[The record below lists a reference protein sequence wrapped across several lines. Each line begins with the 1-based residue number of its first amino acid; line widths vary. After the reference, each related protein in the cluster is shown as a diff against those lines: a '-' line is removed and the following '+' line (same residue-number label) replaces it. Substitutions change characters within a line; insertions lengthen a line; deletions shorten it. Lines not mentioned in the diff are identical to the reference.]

1 MVLTCNLSFFFSEEK
16 SFIDMLYQLE
26 RFDVKRGDCVN
37 QENLF
42 DILFV
47 GLSWKIRTG
56 LTAST
61 FLKKQKEIN
70 LEAYLE
76 RRSRHMN

>member
-1 MVLTCNLSFFFSEEK
+1 MHGIDVQIDVK
-16 SFIDMLYQLE
+16 SFIGMLYQLE
-26 RFDVKRGDCVN
+26 RFDVKRGGCVN

-61 FLKKQKEIN
+61 YLKIQREIN
-70 LEAYLE
+70 IEACLE